1 MTTKYIIMSLLFVFA
16 MFLTVNAQKG
26 TNDTLKKESL
36 KVWGECGM
44 CKKKIEQAA
53 KNAGAEAAAWDEES
67 KTLLLSFNIYKTNST
82 KIQQAIATAGY
93 DTKDFSATRGA
104 YNKLPECC
112 HYARKQIVQQETAN
126 CCSKEMNC
134 SKDAGC
140 CTHEKCDKNSSS
152 CKDMAVCKEK
162 GCCKS

>member
-1 MTTKYIIMSLLFVFA
+1 MSLLFVFA
-16 MFLTVNAQKG
+16 AFFTTNAQKG
-26 TNDTLKKESL
+26 SNNAFKKESL

-53 KNAGAEAAAWDEES
+53 KNTGVETAAWDEES
-67 KTLLLSFNIYKTNST
+67 KTLLVSFNSYKTNIV

-93 DTKDFSATRGA
+93 DTEDFSATSDT

-112 HYARKQIVQQETAN
+112 HYTRKQIVKQETAN

-140 CTHEKCDKNSSS
+140 CTHEKCDKNSSA
-152 CKDMAVCKEK
+152 CKDMAAYIQK